1 MITMNNTTFVQQKG
15 VTWGLW
21 AVYYKGNY
29 IGMVSEGYKGTYTFE
44 SKDSSVVTKG
54 DSQLLAVN
62 KAEWYLNQ
70 QGKSLI

>member
-1 MITMNNTTFVQQKG
+1 MMNMNNTTFIQEKD

-21 AVYYKGNY
+21 RVYYKGTY
-29 IGMVSEGYKGTYTFE
+29 IGMVSKRYNGTYTFE
-44 SKDSSVVTKG
+44 SKDGTVETTG